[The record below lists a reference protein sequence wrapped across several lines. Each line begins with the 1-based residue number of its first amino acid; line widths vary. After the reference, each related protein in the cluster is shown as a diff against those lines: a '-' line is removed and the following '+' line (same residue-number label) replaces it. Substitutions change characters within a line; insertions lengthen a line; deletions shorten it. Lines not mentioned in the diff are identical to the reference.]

1 MLHPCI
7 HILYFAGNIG
17 SPSCKRHGGRYLI
30 LFLHGLEF
38 QAQDGLALKL
48 LCKLSIKSQESGTF

>member
-1 MLHPCI
+1 MYPYLIFP
-7 HILYFAGNIG
+7 AIG
-17 SPSCKRHGGRYLI
+17 SASCKRHGGRYLI